1 MHQSLRGIARAILAL
16 ALIIGLASPAVAAT
30 SLGRD
35 DGDVEQ
41 SVPAVFD
48 ALLLRPIG
56 LAMTI
61 MGTVFYAVPVAPITA
76 ITRPS
81 DLDKPF
87 KLLVAAPA
95 RYTFAD
101 PLGQH

>member
-1 MHQSLRGIARAILAL
+1 MHHSLRGIARAILAL
-16 ALIIGLASPAVAAT
+16 ALVVSLASPAAAAS
-30 SLGRD
+30 SLGKD
-35 DGDVEQ
+35 SGDVEQ
-41 SVPAVFD
+41 SVPIVFD

-56 LAMTI
+56 LALTI
-61 MGTVFYAVPVAPITA
+61 LGTVFYAVPVAPITA

-81 DLDKPF
+81 DLGKPF
-87 KLLVAAPA
+87 KLLVVTPA